1 MQRTR
6 SSPSALR
13 SPLMRCPLG
22 RVNWQRRRLALAC
35 IALGVGL
42 GACSVG
48 AKVAHADLSEPGG
61 HLWQPGVLETK
72 VGNVRDM
79 KGAGNVSLRIYPAEL
94 KQLFC
99 DQIQTA
105 VPGQLVCL
113 QGDACG
119 RLSVWFSSVQM
130 QWACTHCD
138 QSKAGVGMPKY
149 SAYAYVTVQDGCTQV
164 AEFEWREMGDSE
176 EELTRHC
183 VSAIVKAFKEAN
195 T

>member
-1 MQRTR
+1 MAQTR
-6 SSPSALR
+6 RKSKLQPR
-13 SPLMRCPLG
+13 HPLG
-22 RVNWQRRRLALAC
+22 RLNGQWRRLALAC
-35 IALGVGL
+35 MALGVGL
-42 GACSVG
+42 GACSGG
-48 AKVAHADLSEPGG
+48 ANVAHPQLSQPGG
-61 HLWQPGVLETK
+61 HLWQPGVFETK
-72 VGNVRDM
+72 VGSVGDM
-79 KGAGNVSLRIYPAEL
+79 KGAGNVSLGIYPAEL
-94 KQLFC
+94 KQYFC

-138 QSKAGVGMPKY
+138 QAKAGVGMPKY
-149 SAYAYVTVQDGCTQV
+149 SAYAYVAVQDGCTHV

-176 EELTRHC
+176 EELARHC
-183 VSAIVKAFKEAN
+183 VSAFVKAFKEAN